1 MNTKVRSFLIQRARD
16 KGNEL
21 VRYQELSDK
30 CKLGL
35 NMSNIDHR
43 NEIGRILGEI
53 SRYEHNNGRRPLLSA
68 LVIRAGDNYE
78 GDGFFKLADE
88 LDFGDWKKLRKS
100 NFDILEINKC
110 IEFWTDDSNYLK
122 YKDA

>member
-1 MNTKVRSFLIQRARD
+1 MNTKVRSSLIERARD

-35 NMSNIDHR
+35 DMSRIDHR
-43 NEIGRILGEI
+43 AEIGRILGEV
-53 SRYEHNNGRRPLLSA
+53 SSYEYHNDRPLLSA
-68 LVIRAGDNYE
+68 LVVRAGDNYE

-88 LDFGDWKKLRKS
+88 LGLGNWKKLRDS

-110 IEFWTDDSNYLK
+110 IEFWSDESNYLK